1 MSVHKTPIIRLS
13 SSDNVVVARE
23 ALAAGS
29 ILEGEGVTL
38 ARPVPAGHKVATAAI
53 AKGEPVRKY
62 GQIIGFATAAIKPGE
77 HVHLHN
83 LGMGSFDRDYAFGT
97 DCRDPGMV
105 AEAERATFEGYV
117 RADGRV
123 GTRNYIAVISTVNCS
138 ATVTNRIADAF
149 RGDALSA
156 FPHVDGVFP
165 VTHGGGCGRG
175 VDTGDVHILQRC
187 TFGYAAN
194 PNVAGFLLVGLGCE
208 SNLVDGIV
216 ARYGLTDSTMSRF
229 INIQDAGGSAETIRR
244 GIALVREMLPEA
256 DKARRQTVPA
266 SKLMLGL
273 QCGGSDGYSG
283 ITANPALGA
292 AADLLVRHGGTAVL
306 GETPEVYGAEHL
318 LTRRALSR
326 AVGEKLVER
335 IHWWEDYTAKR
346 GGEMDNN
353 PSPGNKE
360 GGLTTILEKSLGA
373 VSKGGTTNLVDVVE
387 YAEPVTA
394 RGFVFMD
401 TPGYDPH
408 SVTGIVAGGAT
419 INCFTTGR
427 GSGWGCKPAPVI
439 KLATNTPM
447 FTRLTGDMDINCGV
461 IADGEATVAEMG
473 ERIFREILAVASGKK
488 SKSEE
493 LGMGDSE
500 FSPWQYG
507 PGM

>member
-1 MSVHKTPIIRLS
+1 MTARKSPIIRLAPT
-13 SSDNVVVARE
+13 DNVVVARE

-29 ILEGEGVTL
+29 VLEGEGVTL
-38 ARPVPAGHKVATAAI
+38 VQTVPAGHKVATAAL

-62 GQIIGFATAAIKPGE
+62 GQIIGFATADIAPGQ

-83 LGMGSFDRDYAFGT
+83 LGMGSFDRDYAFGA
-97 DCRDPGMV
+97 DCRDPAMV

-175 VDTGDVHILQRC
+175 VDTEDVHILQRC
-187 TFGYAAN
+187 TIGYATN

-216 ARYGLTDSTMSRF
+216 DRYGLADATMSRF
-229 INIQDAGGSAETIRR
+229 INIQDAGGSAETIRQ
-244 GIALVREMLPEA
+244 GVAMIREMLPEA
-256 DKARRQTVPA
+256 DKARRRTVSA
-266 SKLMLGL
+266 SHLMLGL

-318 LTRRALSR
+318 LTRRAVSR

-335 IHWWEDYTAKR
+335 IHWWEEYTAKR

-373 VSKGGTTNLVDVVE
+373 VSKGGTTTMVDVVE
-387 YAEPVTA
+387 YAEPVKA

-427 GSGWGCKPAPVI
+427 GSGWGCKPSPVI

-447 FTRLTGDMDINCGV
+447 FTRLAGDMDINCGT

-473 ERIFREILAVASGKK
+473 ERIFKEILAVASGKPT
-488 SKSEE
+488 KSEE
-493 LGMGDSE
+493 LGLGDSE

>member
-1 MSVHKTPIIRLS
+1 MSAHKTPIIRLA

-29 ILEGEGVTL
+29 VLEGEGVTL
-38 ARPVPAGHKVATAAI
+38 AQAVPAGHKAATVAI

-62 GQIIGFATAAIKPGE
+62 GQIIGFATADIAPGQ

-83 LGMGSFDRDYAFGT
+83 LGMGSFDRDYAFGS

-105 AEAERATFEGYV
+105 PEAERATFEGYV

-123 GTRNYIAVISTVNCS
+123 GTRNYIAAISTVNCS

-175 VDTGDVHILQRC
+175 VDTEDVHILQRC
-187 TFGYAAN
+187 TIGYAAN
-194 PNVAGFLLVGLGCE
+194 PNVAGFVLVGLGCE
-208 SNLVDGIV
+208 SNLVDSIV
-216 ARYGLTDSTMSRF
+216 ERYGLSDTKMSRF
-229 INIQDAGGSAETIRR
+229 INIQDAGGSMETIRR
-244 GIALVREMLPEA
+244 GVEMIREMLPEA

-266 SKLMLGL
+266 SRLMLGL

-318 LTRRALSR
+318 LTRRAVSR

-373 VSKGGTTNLVDVVE
+373 VSKGGTTNMVEVVE
-387 YAEPVTA
+387 YAEPVKA
-394 RGFVFMD
+394 QGFVFMD

-447 FTRLTGDMDINCGV
+447 FTRLTGDMDINCGI

-493 LGMGDSE
+493 LGLGDSE
-500 FSPWQYG
+500 FAPWQYG

>member
-1 MSVHKTPIIRLS
+1 MTAHKSPIIRLAPT
-13 SSDNVVVARE
+13 DNVVVARE

-29 ILEGEGVTL
+29 VLEGEGVTL
-38 ARPVPAGHKVATAAI
+38 VQTVPAGHKVATAAI
-53 AKGEPVRKY
+53 AKGEAVRKY
-62 GQIIGFATAAIKPGE
+62 GQIIGFATADIRPGQ

-83 LGMGSFDRDYAFGT
+83 LGMGSFDRDYAFGV

-105 AEAERATFEGYV
+105 PEAERATFEGYV

-123 GTRNYIAVISTVNCS
+123 GTRNYLAVISTVNCS

-175 VDTGDVHILQRC
+175 VDTEDVHILQRC
-187 TFGYAAN
+187 TIGYAAN

-208 SNLVDGIV
+208 SNLVDSIV
-216 ARYGLTDSTMSRF
+216 ERYGLTDATMSRF

-244 GIALVREMLPEA
+244 GVELIRQMLPEA
-256 DKARRQTVPA
+256 DKARRQTV
-266 SKLMLGL
+266 SVSHLMLGL

-318 LTRRALSR
+318 LTRRAISR
-326 AVGEKLVER
+326 AVGEKLIER
-335 IHWWEDYTAKR
+335 IHWWEDYTTKR

-373 VSKGGTTNLVDVVE
+373 VSKGGTTNMVDVVE
-387 YAEPVTA
+387 YADPVKA
-394 RGFVFMD
+394 QGFVFMD

-447 FTRLTGDMDINCGV
+447 FTRLTGDMDINCGI

-473 ERIFREILAVASGKK
+473 ERIFKEILAVASGKPT
-488 SKSEE
+488 KSEE
-493 LGMGDSE
+493 LGLGDSE